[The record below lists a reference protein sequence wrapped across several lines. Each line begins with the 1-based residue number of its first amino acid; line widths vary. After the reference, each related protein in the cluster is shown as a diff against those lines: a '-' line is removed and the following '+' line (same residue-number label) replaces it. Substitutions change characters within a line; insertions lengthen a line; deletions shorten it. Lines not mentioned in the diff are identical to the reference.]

1 MFIVLLWIIMFV
13 WTYYPLRRVSVTKVE
28 LQQTE
33 LLLEK
38 NNITAPG
45 ELLKKK
51 ARAIAGARVSYPA
64 ADRKAFAGSI
74 LGNDAAGSGSNSYT
88 ADGTTL
94 TFKESSVV
102 IEGSSPELESLTR
115 DNAAG
120 RTKKLLDSFGLSEGD
135 MSAHVYEKDGGWQIT
150 FVPEFKGRSVFDARI
165 KFTVSG
171 ADYKIEGVPMKFSG
185 GEDFLLP
192 QSPCSALADLALAD
206 TANGAEVTGMTLGYR
221 TKNGLLIPAW
231 EIRTS
236 DGSTY
241 YVE

>member
-1 MFIVLLWIIMFV
+1 MFV
-13 WTYYPLRRVSVTKVE
+13 WTYYPLRHVGITKVE

-38 NNITAPG
+38 NNITVPG
-45 ELLKKK
+45 ELLRKK
-51 ARAIAGARVSYPA
+51 ARAIAGARVNYPA
-64 ADRKAFAGSI
+64 ADREAFVQSI
-74 LGNDAAGSGSNSYT
+74 LGNDAESPVGNTYSANGI
-88 ADGTTL
+88 TL
-94 TFKESSVV
+94 TFRDSSII
-102 IEGSSPELESLTR
+102 IEGNSAELDGLTP

-171 ADYKIEGVPMKFSG
+171 SEYKIETVPMKFYG
-185 GEDFLLP
+185 GENSILP
-192 QSPCSALADLALAD
+192 QSPCSALAELALAD
-206 TANGAEVTGMTLGYR
+206 TANGTEITGMTLGYKV
-221 TKNGLLIPAW
+221 KNEFLRAAW
-231 EIRTS
+231 EIHTS